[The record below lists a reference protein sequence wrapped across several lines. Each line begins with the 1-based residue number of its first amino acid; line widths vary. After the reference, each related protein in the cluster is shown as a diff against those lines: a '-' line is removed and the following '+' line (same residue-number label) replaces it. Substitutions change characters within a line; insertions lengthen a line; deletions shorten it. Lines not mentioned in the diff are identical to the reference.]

1 VSGDLAVP
9 DFAYKATDS
18 MGKIV
23 EGLMEASEEKDV
35 ISKLQSL
42 GYIPIKVGHPSKA
55 RGFSLDI
62 DITAFFKRVSSRD
75 VMTFTQQL
83 STLISAGLPLDKGLF
98 IVAELTEKGELKKV
112 ITDVLSSIQEGVS
125 FADALA
131 KHPRAFSKLYVNM
144 VRAGEAGGVLELILE
159 RLVDFLESSQELKD
173 YITSSML
180 YPILLTGVCGLTI
193 VLLLTFVI
201 PKFSAMFEDVGG
213 GIPVSAQFLL
223 GMSEALKGYWWV
235 IVGVLGGTYFGIKR
249 YLATESGRL
258 KWDGLKLKLLMIKT
272 LVQKIE
278 VARFAR
284 TLGTLIRSGV
294 PILQSLNIVKETIG
308 NLVIAKSL
316 VGIHEGIKEGEGI
329 SKPLKDANTFPSL
342 AIHMI
347 TVGEETGRL
356 DEMLLKVADTYDHD
370 IRNAIKRLI
379 SLLEPFLI
387 LFMAFIVGSI
397 VIIMLLAIIS
407 INDISF

>member
-1 VSGDLAVP
+1 VP
-9 DFAYKATDS
+9 EFAYKATDS

-23 EGLMEASEEKDV
+23 EGLMEAPGERDV
-35 ISKLQSL
+35 ISKLQTL

-62 DITAFFKRVSSRD
+62 DITAFLRRISSRD

-83 STLISAGLPLDKGLF
+83 STLVSAGLPLDKSLF

-112 ITDVLSSIQEGVS
+112 TTDVLSSIQEGVS

-131 KHPRAFSKLYVNM
+131 KHPKMFSKLYVNM

-159 RLVDFLESSQELKD
+159 RLVNFLEESQELKD
-173 YITSSML
+173 TVTSAMI
-180 YPILLTGVCGLTI
+180 YP
-193 VLLLTFVI
+193 LLLSGFCVLIIVI
-201 PKFSAMFEDVGG
+201 FLTVIIPMFSVMFEDAGG
-213 GIPVSAQFLL
+213 RIPPSAQILM
-223 GMSEALKGYWWV
+223 GVSESIKGYWWL

-249 YLATESGRL
+249 YLATEKGRL
-258 KWDGLKLKLLMIKT
+258 KWDGLKLKLLMVKT

-294 PILQSLNIVKETIG
+294 PILQSLNIVKETIS
-308 NLVIAKSL
+308 NLIISRSL

-329 SKPLKDANTFPSL
+329 SKPLKSANTFPSL

-356 DEMLLKVADTYDHD
+356 DEMLLKVADTYDKD
-370 IRNAIKRLI
+370 VRNAVKRFI
-379 SLLEPFLI
+379 SILEPLLI

-407 INDISF
+407 VNDISF

>member
-1 VSGDLAVP
+1 VP
-9 DFAYKATDS
+9 EFAYKATDN

-23 EGLMEASEEKDV
+23 EGLMEAPQERDV

-62 DITAFFKRVSSRD
+62 DITAFLRRISSRD

-83 STLISAGLPLDKGLF
+83 STLISAGLPLDKSLF

-112 ITDVLSSIQEGVS
+112 TTDVLSSIQEGVS

-131 KHPRAFSKLYVNM
+131 KHPKMFSKLYVNM

-159 RLVDFLESSQELKD
+159 RLVNFLEESQELKD
-173 YITSSML
+173 TVTSAMI
-180 YPILLTGVCGLTI
+180 YP
-193 VLLLTFVI
+193 LLLSGFCVLIIVI
-201 PKFSAMFEDVGG
+201 FLTVIIPMFSVMFEDAGG
-213 GIPVSAQFLL
+213 RIPPSAQILM
-223 GMSEALKGYWWV
+223 GVSESIKGYWWL

-249 YLATESGRL
+249 YLATEKGRL
-258 KWDGLKLKLLMIKT
+258 KWDGLKLKLLMVKT

-294 PILQSLNIVKETIG
+294 PILQSLNIVKETIS
-308 NLVIAKSL
+308 NLIISRSL

-329 SKPLKDANTFPSL
+329 SKPLKSANTFPSL

-347 TVGEETGRL
+347 TVGEETGKL
-356 DEMLLKVADTYDHD
+356 DEMLLKVADTYDKD
-370 IRNAIKRLI
+370 VRNAVKRFI
-379 SLLEPFLI
+379 SILEPLLI

-407 INDISF
+407 VNDISF

>member
-1 VSGDLAVP
+1 MP
-9 DFAYKATDS
+9 EFAYKATDS
-18 MGKIV
+18 MGKII
-23 EGLMEASEEKDV
+23 EGSMEATEEKAV

-42 GYIPIKVGHPSKA
+42 GYIPIKVGYPSKT
-55 RGFSLDI
+55 RSFSLEI
-62 DITAFFKRVSSRD
+62 DLMAFFRRVSSKD

-83 STLISAGLPLDKGLF
+83 STLISAGLPLDRSLF
-98 IVAELTEKGELKKV
+98 IVAELTEKEEVKKV
-112 ITDVLSSIQEGVS
+112 VNDVLSSIQEGIS
-125 FADALA
+125 LADALA
-131 KHPRAFSKLYVNM
+131 KHPKAFSKLYVNM

-159 RLVDFLESSQELKD
+159 RLVSFLESSQELKE

-193 VLLLTFVI
+193 VILLTFVI

-213 GIPVSAQFLL
+213 GIPASAQFLL
-223 GMSEALKGYWWV
+223 GMSEVVKGYWWLML
-235 IVGVLGGTYFGIKR
+235 GVLGGTYFGIKR
-249 YLATESGRL
+249 YLATAKGRL
-258 KWDGLKLKLLMIKT
+258 KWDELKLKFFMVKT

-294 PILQSLNIVKETIG
+294 PILQSLNIVRETVG
-308 NLVIAKSL
+308 NLVIAGSL

-329 SKPLKDANTFPSL
+329 SKPLKNANTFPSL

-356 DEMLLKVADTYDHD
+356 DEMLLKVADTYDND
-370 IRNAIKRLI
+370 VRNAIKRLI
-379 SLLEPFLI
+379 SLLEPCLI

-397 VIIMLLAIIS
+397 VITMLLAIIS
-407 INDISF
+407 VNDISF